1 MTHPNGTSK
10 EKDMHGFLDSVVN
23 IGVLAVVV
31 VALVVIII
39 GTKK

>member
-1 MTHPNGTSK
+1 
-10 EKDMHGFLDSVVN
+10 MHGFLDSVVT

-31 VALVVIII
+31 VALVATII